1 MKDKIKK
8 VFKSRIFLCIL
19 TALLTGTVS
28 VYAVTYF
35 PSNQVTYDNKTSGL
49 KSSDVQG
56 AIDEL
61 YNTCSSAAQSGD
73 YVYYAVGSYEDG
85 SSVGD
90 PQIYRVSVDGEEMT
104 TLIYTHEARNATN
117 IESMYVTQ
125 DYIYYAV
132 GSYEGGSSVGDPQ
145 IYRVSVDGE
154 EMATLIYT
162 HETRSGAN
170 IEGMYVTQDYIY
182 YAVGSYEG
190 SNSKSDSK
198 IYRVSIDGEGM
209 ATLIYTHEARN
220 ATNIE
225 SMFIR

>member
-8 VFKSRIFLCIL
+8 LFKSRIFLCIL

-73 YVYYAVGSYEDG
+73 YIYYAVGSYED
-85 SSVGD
+85 
-90 PQIYRVSVDGEEMT
+90 
-104 TLIYTHEARNATN
+104 
-117 IESMYVTQ
+117 
-125 DYIYYAV
+125 
-132 GSYEGGSSVGDPQ
+132 GSSVGDPQ

-209 ATLIYTHEARN
+209 ATLKYTHEARN

>member
-73 YVYYAVGSYEDG
+73 YVYYSVHNNYGSGISRMDLDGKNVVGIQSTTV
-85 SSVGD
+85 SSSGTQV
-90 PQIYRVSVDGEEMT
+90 IYDS
-104 TLIYTHEARNATN
+104 I
-117 IESMYVTQ
+117 YVTDDYVYYSVHSNYGSGISRMDLDGKNVVGIQ
-125 DYIYYAV
+125 STTVSSSGTLVIYDSIYVTDDYIYYSTHNDYGAGISRMDLDGKNAV
-132 GSYEGGSSVGDPQ
+132 NIQSNLASSSGGLV
-145 IYRVSVDGE
+145 IY
-154 EMATLIYT
+154 
-162 HETRSGAN
+162 
-170 IEGMYVTQDYIY
+170 
-182 YAVGSYEG
+182 
-190 SNSKSDSK
+190 DS
-198 IYRVSIDGEGM
+198 I
-209 ATLIYTHEARN
+209 
-220 ATNIE
+220 
-225 SMFIR
+225 FIK